1 MRFASPALL
10 LCAAACASTPSAART
25 VVTNASVTPASIDA
39 APAAAPVPTRG
50 HLLTGSVKTE
60 YFAGESLYDVLRVR
74 MPLYLRPRG
83 ATAPNLT
90 GREEPVSVFIDE
102 NYAGPLETLSL
113 IPASH
118 VLSVQRMAGTEAAIK
133 FGPRHSGGAVL
144 VRLLR

>member
-25 VVTNASVTPASIDA
+25 VVANASVTPASIDA
-39 APAAAPVPTRG
+39 APAAPGPTRG

-90 GREEPVSVFIDE
+90 GREQPVSVFIDE